1 MNKQEFLAQLR
12 NGLVGMPQDDL
23 EERLLFY
30 EEMIDDRME
39 EGCSEEEAVS
49 EIGSVEDVISQVVA
63 EIPLTKLVKEKVTK
77 KKGMK
82 VWEVILLILGS
93 PIWLSLLIA
102 VFSVLLSIYIS
113 LWSVIISLW
122 SVFVALVG
130 CALGGVVGGVFIA
143 INGYAASGVA
153 TLAAGFVC
161 AGISILLFYGCVAIT
176 KGFLVFTKKMAIWM
190 KKCLI
195 KKEEI

>member
-1 MNKQEFLAQLR
+1 MNKQEFLTQLR

-63 EIPLTKLVKEKVTK
+63 EIPLTKLVKEKITK

-82 VWEVILLILGS
+82 VWEVILLALGS

-102 VFSVLLSIYIS
+102 VLSVVLSIYVS
-113 LWSVIISLW
+113 LWSVVISLW

-130 CALGGVVGGVFIA
+130 CAIGGVIGGVFIA
-143 INGYAASGVA
+143 IKGYVASGVA

-161 AGISILLFYGCVAIT
+161 AGLSILLFYGCVAVT
-176 KGFLVFTKKMAIWM
+176 KGFLIFTKKMVVWM

-195 KKEEI
+195 KKEEK